1 MIDLIKRI
9 QIASLGVLHLQSD
22 VPTSHNTPMSTIQ
35 KIAVPVLTLR
45 TIVGQSIYEPG
56 HRTIEDCISAD
67 EQSHPPLQR
76 FNQKIFPCPALTL

>member
-1 MIDLIKRI
+1 
-9 QIASLGVLHLQSD
+9 
-22 VPTSHNTPMSTIQ
+22 MSFIQ

-67 EQSHPPLQR
+67 EQSDPPPPLQR
-76 FNQKIFPCPALTL
+76 